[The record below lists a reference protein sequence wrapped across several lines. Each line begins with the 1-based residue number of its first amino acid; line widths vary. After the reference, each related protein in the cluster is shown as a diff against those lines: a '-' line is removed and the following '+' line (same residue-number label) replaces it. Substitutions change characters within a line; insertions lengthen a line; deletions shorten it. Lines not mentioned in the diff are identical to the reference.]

1 MVTRLESLLHA
12 PHAEGETGIRQR
24 GYHLR
29 CDLLTVPRCRCVLGG
44 DTVGE
49 STRKMRED
57 GKESV
62 VFVETREGFGGE
74 LRRWMSDD

>member
-1 MVTRLESLLHA
+1 
-12 PHAEGETGIRQR
+12 
-24 GYHLR
+24 
-29 CDLLTVPRCRCVLGG
+29 
-44 DTVGE
+44 
-49 STRKMRED
+49 MRED